1 MYNEYNDCIDCASCT
16 KRYPET
22 WQEPHIGFDMAPAEM
37 YSFCSTME
45 CQNKNTIAYT
55 FKSIEKDLEDWNVP
69 PTSFMDPKAPRLVNP
84 SPLTIR
90 SRRLQMLTAEENQIL
105 ITTTEY
111 SPKPVIKKFIEI
123 LQKLYDGG
131 CFDKEEI
138 TPFGFGSPS
147 YVYNPY
153 PAVQPHY
160 PRYDVPFGSNTT
172 QPITP
177 VTDNKETTTV
187 TLTPVEKDDKAET
200 KKTKTKKTKTKTEDS
215 ITTLDQLYNSL
226 DEEKEPEI
234 K

>member
-1 MYNEYNDCIDCASCT
+1 MYNEYNDCVDCASCT

-55 FKSIEKDLEDWNVP
+55 FKSIEKELEDWNVP

-123 LQKLYDGG
+123 LQQLYDGG

-138 TPFGFGSPS
+138 TPFGFGSPA
-147 YVYNPY
+147 YVYPY
-153 PAVQPHY
+153 PAVQPQY
-160 PRYDVPFGSNTT
+160 PNWNTPFGNT
-172 QPITP
+172 QPTAP

-187 TLTPVEKDDKAET
+187 ALTPVEKDDKTE
-200 KKTKTKKTKTKTEDS
+200 TKTEAS
-215 ITTLDQLYNSL
+215 TSFTTLDQLYNSL

>member
-1 MYNEYNDCIDCASCT
+1 MYNEYNECADCANCV

-37 YSFCSTME
+37 YGFCSTME
-45 CQNKNTIAYT
+45 YQIKNTIAYG
-55 FKSIEKDLEDWNVP
+55 FKSIEKELADWNVP
-69 PTSFMDPKAPRLVNP
+69 PTSFMDPKAPRLINP
-84 SPLTIR
+84 NPRTVK

-105 ITTTEY
+105 ITTTEH

-131 CFDKEEI
+131 CFDKEELS
-138 TPFGFGSPS
+138 PFGFGNPA
-147 YVYNPY
+147 YTYNPY
-153 PAVQPHY
+153 PAVQPQY
-160 PRYDVPFGSNTT
+160 PRWDIPFGSTT
-172 QPITP
+172 QPTTP
-177 VTDNKETTTV
+177 VENKETTV

-200 KKTKTKKTKTKTEDS
+200 KTEAS
-215 ITTLDQLYNSL
+215 TSFTTLDQLYNSL